1 MRQTGKR
8 FVKMAAHHLPGRLR
22 DAMLEQ
28 FCEDVPPWS
37 VLGRIAPRCG
47 VVSVT
52 AMGAYGAMQGAPT
65 DQAILGTYAQTGYWA
80 RRTND
85 ALAAFFRDGS
95 GHYVDVGA
103 NIGLTTIP
111 VAQNPRVRC
120 LAIEPEP
127 TNFAHLRANVAAHC
141 PHGNVELRQVA
152 AFSRHATLTFEISA
166 SNIGD
171 HRLRL
176 QDGPGQMGEQSRST
190 IRVVAAPLDDILDA
204 HQRPRAVKIDAQG
217 AEPFIV
223 EGGRRVLSGTD
234 LLICEWSPY
243 MMARMG
249 ADPTPMVQ
257 FLRDHFRVI
266 GIASGELG
274 SVPRDEPAAIAA
286 EQLLELAD
294 RHRADPGRYFD
305 IVGRT

>member
-22 DAMLEQ
+22 DARLEQ
-28 FCEDVPPWS
+28 FCEDVAPWP
-37 VLGRIAPRCG
+37 VLGRIAPQCG

-65 DQAILGTYAQTGYWA
+65 DQAILGTYAQTGSFA

-127 TNFAHLRANVAAHC
+127 TNFAHLTANVAAHC

-152 AFSRHATLTFEISA
+152 AFSRHATLTFEISP
-166 SNIGD
+166 SNVGD

-176 QDGPGQMGEQSRST
+176 QDGPSQMGEQ
-190 IRVVAAPLDDILDA
+190 
-204 HQRPRAVKIDAQG
+204 G
-217 AEPFIV
+217 
-223 EGGRRVLSGTD
+223 
-234 LLICEWSPY
+234 
-243 MMARMG
+243 
-249 ADPTPMVQ
+249 
-257 FLRDHFRVI
+257 
-266 GIASGELG
+266 
-274 SVPRDEPAAIAA
+274 
-286 EQLLELAD
+286 
-294 RHRADPGRYFD
+294 
-305 IVGRT
+305 